1 MADETQTVD
10 TVETEAP
17 EVEAQETQENTDTGT
32 TITDVDALQKELDK
46 ARRDAAR
53 YRTERNDLKGNAE
66 KWAEFEESQ
75 KSEIEKVAER
85 NAALEAE
92 LTQVRAAQVRA
103 EVIAQYGLTADDDLL
118 LGDGDR
124 DELVARAEKIAELRK
139 KAAEAAVPPPS
150 GAPRESLKGGA
161 GDVDEPVDDAFPA
174 GWIM

>member
-10 TVETEAP
+10 TVETETP
-17 EVEAQETQENTDTGT
+17 EVEAQETQENTGT
-32 TITDVDALQKELDK
+32 TLTDVEALQKELDK
-46 ARRDAAR
+46 ARSDAAK
-53 YRTERNDLKGNAE
+53 YRTQRNELKGNAE

-75 KSEIEKVAER
+75 KSEMEKVTER

-92 LTQVRAAQVRA
+92 LATVRAAQVRS

-124 DELVARAEKIAELRK
+124 DALVARAEKIAALRK
-139 KAAEAAVPPPS
+139 KAAEAAAPPPS
-150 GAPRESLKGGA
+150 EAPRESLKGGA